1 MHVDVFAC
9 VQTYVYVGVCLFMCM
24 YANVCK
30 CACFVCMYLYVSVR
44 TYLLCAMCV
53 CMHVYHYVNV
63 YMHVHLLTIE
73 PLPSN
78 VDQHSCADA
87 IYVRINL
94 QLMACRRCVCLSSKV
109 LSPRAGASLKLLES
123 MSDWT
128 SGDFRTTA
136 WGPSLTYPSDCG
148 FDI

>member
-1 MHVDVFAC
+1 MYSQVCRRTSMWVYVCSC
-9 VQTYVYVGVCLFMCM
+9 VCMQTYVNVHASYVCTYMF
-24 YANVCK
+24 
-30 CACFVCMYLYVSVR
+30 LYVRIYCVQ
-44 TYLLCAMCV
+44 CV
-53 CMHVYHYVNV
+53 CMHVYHYV

>member
-1 MHVDVFAC
+1 MLVCTYMFLYVRIYC
-9 VQTYVYVGVCLFMCM
+9 VQ
-24 YANVCK
+24 
-30 CACFVCMYLYVSVR
+30 
-44 TYLLCAMCV
+44 CV
-53 CMHVYHYVNV
+53 CMHVYHYV